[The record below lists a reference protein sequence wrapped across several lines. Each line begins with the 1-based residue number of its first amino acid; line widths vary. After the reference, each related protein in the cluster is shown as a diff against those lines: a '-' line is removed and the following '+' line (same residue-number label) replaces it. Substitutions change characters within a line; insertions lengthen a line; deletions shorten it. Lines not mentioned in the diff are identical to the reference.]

1 LTNSSEVV
9 YNGWYMENVEVFSK
23 YPVTNNEW
31 LLYSSFENDV
41 SLSRLWGS
49 SLGCEMMSV
58 CLRTDGVSDVVKNEV
73 VKFNDVSDFYVRKI
87 MRGQLFMNFSA
98 SFNLNKNHNVWDRYN
113 VDPWNRQFPYF
124 VDDLV
129 SDYYNNSDNKI
140 RYGYWVVYK
149 DKVVSSKSGDYRDVY
164 KASIINNGIPL
175 MILTTTSIEG
185 VSVACLDVV
194 VV

>member
-1 LTNSSEVV
+1 
-9 YNGWYMENVEVFSK
+9 MENVEVFSK
-23 YPVTNNEW
+23 YPATNNEW
-31 LLYSSFENDV
+31 LLYCSLDV
-41 SLSRLWGS
+41 KDVNLKRLWGS

-58 CLRTDGVSDVVKNEV
+58 CLDDGGSVCLDDGGVSDVVKSEIL
-73 VKFNDVSDFYVRKI
+73 KFNDVYDFYMRKI
-87 MRGQLFMNFSA
+87 MRGQLFMNFSG

-129 SDYYNNSDNKI
+129 SDYYNSSDNKI
-140 RYGYWVVYK
+140 RYGYWAFYR
-149 DKVVSSKSGDYRDVY
+149 DRVVSSKSGDYRDVY

-194 VV
+194 GE

>member
-1 LTNSSEVV
+1 
-9 YNGWYMENVEVFSK
+9 MENVEVFSK
-23 YPVTNNEW
+23 YPATNNEW
-31 LLYSSFENDV
+31 LLYCSLDV
-41 SLSRLWGS
+41 KDVNLKRLWGS

-58 CLRTDGVSDVVKNEV
+58 CLDDGGSVCLDDGGVSDVVKSEIL
-73 VKFNDVSDFYVRKI
+73 KFNDVYDFYMRKI
-87 MRGQLFMNFSA
+87 MRGQLFMNFSG

-129 SDYYNNSDNKI
+129 SDYYNSSDNKI
-140 RYGYWVVYK
+140 RYGYWAFYR
-149 DKVVSSKSGDYRDVY
+149 DRVVSSKSGDYRDVY

-194 VV
+194 GV

>member
-1 LTNSSEVV
+1 
-9 YNGWYMENVEVFSK
+9 MENIEVFSK

-31 LLYSSFENDV
+31 LLYSSFEVDIN
-41 SLSRLWGS
+41 LRRKWGS
-49 SLGCEMMSV
+49 SLGTEMMSV
-58 CLRTDGVSDVVKNEV
+58 CWSDGGVSDVVKSDI
-73 VKFNDVSDFYVRKI
+73 VKLNDVSDFYVRKI

-124 VDDLV
+124 VDDLT
-129 SDYYNNSDNKI
+129 SDYYNSSDNKI
-140 RYGYWVVYK
+140 RYGYWVFYK
-149 DKVVSSKSGDYRDVY
+149 DKVVSSKRGDYRDVY

-194 VV
+194 GV

>member
-1 LTNSSEVV
+1 
-9 YNGWYMENVEVFSK
+9 MENVEVFSK
-23 YPVTNNEW
+23 YPTTNNEW
-31 LLYSSFENDV
+31 LLYCSLDV
-41 SLSRLWGS
+41 KDVNLKRLWGS

-58 CLRTDGVSDVVKNEV
+58 CLDDGGVNDVVKSEIL
-73 VKFNDVSDFYVRKI
+73 KFNDVYDFYMRKI
-87 MRGQLFMNFSA
+87 MKGGLFMNFSA

-129 SDYYNNSDNKI
+129 SDYYTNSSSDNKM
-140 RYGYWVVYK
+140 RYGYWAFYR
-149 DKVVSSKSGDYRDVY
+149 DRVVSSKSGDYRDVY
-164 KASIINNGIPL
+164 KASVINNGIPL

-194 VV
+194 GE

>member
-1 LTNSSEVV
+1 
-9 YNGWYMENVEVFSK
+9 MENVEVFSK
-23 YPVTNNEW
+23 YPATNNEW
-31 LLYSSFENDV
+31 LLYCSLDV
-41 SLSRLWGS
+41 KDVNLKRLWGS

-58 CLRTDGVSDVVKNEV
+58 CLDDGGSVCLDDGGVSDEVKSEIL
-73 VKFNDVSDFYVRKI
+73 KFNDVYDFYMRKI
-87 MRGQLFMNFSA
+87 MRGQLFMNFSG

-129 SDYYNNSDNKI
+129 SDYYNSSDNKI
-140 RYGYWVVYK
+140 RYGYWAFYR
-149 DKVVSSKSGDYRDVY
+149 DRVVSSKSGDYSDVY

-194 VV
+194 GV

>member
-1 LTNSSEVV
+1 
-9 YNGWYMENVEVFSK
+9 MENVEVFSK

-31 LLYSSFENDV
+31 LLYCSLDV
-41 SLSRLWGS
+41 DVINLKRLWGD
-49 SLGCEMMSV
+49 SLGTQMMRV
-58 CLRTDGVSDVVKNEV
+58 CLDDGGVSDVVKSEIL
-73 VKFNDVSDFYVRKI
+73 KFNDVYDFYMRKI
-87 MRGQLFMNFSA
+87 MRGQLFMNFSG
-98 SFNLNKNHNVWDRYN
+98 SFNLNKNHNVWARYN

-129 SDYYNNSDNKI
+129 SDYYNSSSSDNKI
-140 RYGYWVVYK
+140 RYGYWSFYR
-149 DKVVSSKSGDYRDVY
+149 DRVVSSKSGDYRDVY

-194 VV
+194 GE

>member
-1 LTNSSEVV
+1 
-9 YNGWYMENVEVFSK
+9 MENVEVFSK
-23 YPVTNNEW
+23 YPATNNEW
-31 LLYSSFENDV
+31 LLYCSLDV
-41 SLSRLWGS
+41 KDVNLKRLWGS

-58 CLRTDGVSDVVKNEV
+58 CLDDGGSVCLDDGGVSDEVKSEIL
-73 VKFNDVSDFYVRKI
+73 KFNDVYDFYMRKI
-87 MRGQLFMNFSA
+87 MRGQLFMNFSG

-129 SDYYNNSDNKI
+129 SDYYNSSDNKI
-140 RYGYWVVYK
+140 RYGYWAFYR
-149 DKVVSSKSGDYRDVY
+149 DRVVSSKSGDYRDVY
-164 KASIINNGIPL
+164 KASVINNGIPL

-194 VV
+194 GE

>member
-1 LTNSSEVV
+1 
-9 YNGWYMENVEVFSK
+9 MENVEVFSK
-23 YPVTNNEW
+23 YPATNNEW
-31 LLYSSFENDV
+31 LLYCSLDV
-41 SLSRLWGS
+41 KDVNLKRLWGS

-58 CLRTDGVSDVVKNEV
+58 CLDDGGSVCLGDGGVSDEVKSEIL
-73 VKFNDVSDFYVRKI
+73 KFNDVYDFYMRKI
-87 MRGQLFMNFSA
+87 MRGQLFMNFSG

-129 SDYYNNSDNKI
+129 SDYYNSSDNKI
-140 RYGYWVVYK
+140 RYGYWAFYR
-149 DKVVSSKSGDYRDVY
+149 DRVVSSKSGDYRDVY
-164 KASIINNGIPL
+164 KASVINNGIPL

-194 VV
+194 GV

>member
-1 LTNSSEVV
+1 
-9 YNGWYMENVEVFSK
+9 MENIEVFSK

-31 LLYSSFENDV
+31 LLYSSFEVDIN
-41 SLSRLWGS
+41 LRRKWGS
-49 SLGCEMMSV
+49 SLGTEMMSV
-58 CLRTDGVSDVVKNEV
+58 CWSDGGVSDVVKSEI
-73 VKFNDVSDFYVRKI
+73 VKLNDVSDFYVRKI
-87 MRGQLFMNFSA
+87 MRGELFMNFSA

-124 VDDLV
+124 VDDLTN
-129 SDYYNNSDNKI
+129 YNNSSDNKI
-140 RYGYWVVYK
+140 RYAYWVFYK
-149 DKVVSSKSGDYRDVY
+149 DKVVSSKRGDYRDVY

-194 VV
+194 EKV

>member
-1 LTNSSEVV
+1 
-9 YNGWYMENVEVFSK
+9 MENIEVFSK

-31 LLYSSFENDV
+31 LLYSSFEVDIN
-41 SLSRLWGS
+41 LRRKWGS
-49 SLGCEMMSV
+49 SLGTEMMSV
-58 CLRTDGVSDVVKNEV
+58 CWSDGGVSDVVKSEI
-73 VKFNDVSDFYVRKI
+73 VKLNDVSDFYVRKI
-87 MRGQLFMNFSA
+87 MRGELFMNFSA

-124 VDDLV
+124 VDDLT
-129 SDYYNNSDNKI
+129 SDYYNSSDNKI
-140 RYGYWVVYK
+140 RYGYWVFYK

-194 VV
+194 GV

>member
-1 LTNSSEVV
+1 
-9 YNGWYMENVEVFSK
+9 MENIDVYSK

-31 LLYSSFENDV
+31 LLYSSFAVNINLRQLFGV
-41 SLSRLWGS
+41 SLGT
-49 SLGCEMMSV
+49 EMMRV
-58 CLRTDGVSDVVKNEV
+58 CLSDGGVSDVVKSEI
-73 VKFNDVSDFYVRKI
+73 VKLNDVSDFYMRKI
-87 MRGQLFMNFSA
+87 MRGQLFLNFSAA

-124 VDDLV
+124 VDDLT
-129 SDYYNNSDNKI
+129 SDYYNSSDNKI
-140 RYGYWVVYK
+140 RYGYWVFYK

-185 VSVACLDVV
+185 VSVACLDIVGV
-194 VV
+194 

>member
-1 LTNSSEVV
+1 
-9 YNGWYMENVEVFSK
+9 MENIEVFSK

-31 LLYSSFENDV
+31 LLYSSFEVDIN
-41 SLSRLWGS
+41 LRQKWG
-49 SLGCEMMSV
+49 
-58 CLRTDGVSDVVKNEV
+58 
-73 VKFNDVSDFYVRKI
+73 VKFNDVYDYYVRNI
-87 MRGQLFMNFSA
+87 MRGGLFMNFSA
-98 SFNLNKNHNVWDRYN
+98 SFNLNKNHNVWSRYN

-124 VDDLV
+124 VDDLT
-129 SDYYNNSDNKI
+129 SDYYNSSDNKI
-140 RYGYWVVYK
+140 RYGYWVFYK

-194 VV
+194 GV